1 MRNIFILLVEIILL
15 VVLMGSYIVF
25 LPDFFNFNYLV
36 YIFGVIF
43 FALVVYAFRDKNPI
57 LNGNYVTI
65 TFLFLLS
72 FLIVHFQI
80 YLDYVFSLRDKLN
93 VFLYLDYNIVP
104 KAITL
109 AAIALLCYLI
119 GVTYQSIVELN
130 SHQTKKIKNI
140 SFSLVFL
147 KVLFVFLFFLNLYV
161 TPFEYY
167 QGNYGYYMN
176 NNKISYLQSIFNQL
190 FQVSIWS
197 YIICVI
203 ISLAQKEIKF
213 YNLYQYISKLGFLF
227 LLIVALYSFLTL
239 SAGSRSPIIKI
250 FLLLFVGYIILRKK
264 LINPIIY
271 LILIIILGYFI
282 EFIGFFRNIDGGL
295 DILSRLNEAYLLRSD
310 YQDASGQKSLFPPSV
325 ELAGS
330 VEAYQSVVMD
340 QEYNSKLYGL
350 GILAPLIS
358 IIPGLGYLIQSIFSI
373 ELKGSAQYITE
384 MVGTSYGTGTTAL
397 ADIYLNFGLWGVIFI
412 FFVFGYCV
420 SNLDTKSYRDFK
432 NISLLNQVL
441 FMVLISNAIYLG
453 RASIFYVFSDVVLVY
468 IIVML
473 SILFQRKV

>member
-1 MRNIFILLVEIILL
+1 MKNIFILLIEVILL
-15 VVLMGSYIVF
+15 VVLMGSYLVF
-25 LPDFFNFNYLV
+25 LPDFFNFDYLV
-36 YIFGVIF
+36 YIFVIIF
-43 FALVVYAFRDKNPI
+43 LALAVYSFRDRVLV

-72 FLIVHFQI
+72 FLIVHFQF
-80 YLDYVFSLRDKLN
+80 YLDYIFALRDKLN
-93 VFLYLDYNIVP
+93 AYLYLDYNVVP

-119 GVTYQSIVELN
+119 GVTYQSVVALKGYQI
-130 SHQTKKIKNI
+130 KAKKNI
-140 SFSLVFL
+140 NFSLIFL
-147 KVLFVFLFFLNLYV
+147 KILFVSLFILNLYV

-167 QGNYGYYMN
+167 QGNYGDYMN
-176 NNKISYLQSIFNQL
+176 NNKISYLQSISNQL

-197 YIICVI
+197 YIICI
-203 ISLAQKEIKF
+203 IIGLAQKEVKF
-213 YNLYQYISKLGFLF
+213 YNLYQYILKFGFLF
-227 LLIVALYSFLTL
+227 LLIVTLYSFLTL
-239 SAGSRSPIIKI
+239 SAGSRNPIIKI
-250 FLLLFVGYIILRKK
+250 CLLLFVGYVILSKK
-264 LINPIIY
+264 LINPIVY
-271 LILIIILGYFI
+271 LVLIVIFGYFI
-282 EFIGFFRNIDGGL
+282 EFIGYFRNVDGSL
-295 DILSRLNEAYLLRSD
+295 DILSRLNEAYLLKSD
-310 YQDASGQKSLFPPSV
+310 YQNAIDQKSLFLPSV

-330 VEAYQSVVMD
+330 VDAYHAIVMD
-340 QEYNSKLYGL
+340 QEHNSKLYGL

-358 IIPGLGYLIQSIFSI
+358 IVPGLGYLIQSVFSI

-384 MVGTSYGTGTTAL
+384 MMGTSYGTGTTAL

-412 FFVFGYCV
+412 FFVFGYYV
-420 SNLDTKSYRDFK
+420 AKLDEKSYRDFK

-468 IIVML
+468 VIVIM

>member
-15 VVLMGSYIVF
+15 IVLMGSYVVF
-25 LPDFFNFNYLV
+25 LPDFFNFDYLI
-36 YIFGVIF
+36 YIFVVIF
-43 FALVVYAFRDKNPI
+43 LALAVYTFRYKNPI
-57 LNGNYVTI
+57 LNRNYVTI

-80 YLDYVFSLRDKLN
+80 YLDYIFSLRDKLN
-93 VFLYLDYNIVP
+93 VHLYLDYNIAP
-104 KAITL
+104 KALTL

-130 SHQTKKIKNI
+130 SSQIKTIKNI
-140 SFSLVFL
+140 NFSLVFL
-147 KVLFVFLFFLNLYV
+147 KTLFVFLFLLNLYV

-167 QGNYGYYMN
+167 QGNYGNYMN
-176 NNKISYLQSIFNQL
+176 NNKISYLQSISNQF

-203 ISLAQKEIKF
+203 IGLAQKEIKF
-213 YNLYQYISKLGFLF
+213 YNLHQYILRFGFLF

-250 FLLLFVGYIILRKK
+250 FLLLFVGYVILRKK
-264 LINPIIY
+264 LINPIVYLVLIVFFGY
-271 LILIIILGYFI
+271 LIEFFGYF
-282 EFIGFFRNIDGGL
+282 RNVDGSL
-295 DILSRLNEAYLLRSD
+295 DILSRLNEAYLLKSD
-310 YQDASGQKSLFPPSV
+310 YQDASDQKSLFPPSV

-330 VEAYQSVVMD
+330 VDAYHSVVMD
-340 QEYNSKLYGL
+340 QEHNSKLYGF
-350 GILAPLIS
+350 GVLAPLIS
-358 IIPGLGYLIQSIFSI
+358 IVPGLGYLIQSTFSI

-397 ADIYLNFGLWGVIFI
+397 ADIYLNFGLWGVV
-412 FFVFGYCV
+412 FVFVMFGYYV

-432 NISLLNQVL
+432 NISLLNQIL

-468 IIVML
+468 VIVML
-473 SILFQRKV
+473 SIFFQRKV